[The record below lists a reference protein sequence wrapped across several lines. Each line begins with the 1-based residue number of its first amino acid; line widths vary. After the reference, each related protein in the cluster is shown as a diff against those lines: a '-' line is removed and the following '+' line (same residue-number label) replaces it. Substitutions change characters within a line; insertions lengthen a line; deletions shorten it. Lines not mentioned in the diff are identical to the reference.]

1 MKIRIDGIP
10 SPVTVD
16 DAFADLSPEE
26 QGAIV
31 DEIHRQYTGGAQQKE
46 AEGEYVSAFRASQQQ
61 AEQEQESATAGQL
74 AGGLA
79 AGLARGLADVPALPA
94 NLLQLGTL
102 GFEKLAG
109 WEQPSAVSRFLE
121 SLPETRDILPE
132 AASYVAPGRAGQ
144 FASTIGEFAGGA
156 AGTFGAG
163 AGLGA
168 GVSAFRA
175 GTRSAA
181 PLLETAGRAARQ
193 GAMTPDV
200 LKYGVAAGAGS
211 EALGQL
217 AEDTD
222 VEGAARFFGALAS
235 PMAVS
240 GVTRAVQGAFRT
252 AAERPSL
259 ETLRNAKNTAYQA
272 VDDAGIRIPPAM
284 VDGIYR
290 AASQAARSTPNYVT
304 GIDQATDAALQILK
318 NQRGPN
324 GMTLSQLDKVR
335 QALSQ
340 RYASAPNQ
348 VAILDMI
355 DSIDVAIGASQGGPL
370 MQAARSANSAYK
382 KAELLDRALETART
396 GAAVSGSG
404 GNVVN
409 KFRQAI
415 AAILRNP
422 RQLNYFTK
430 QEVEAMTRIARGNLS
445 ENALRAIG
453 KLSPTSGGLMA
464 ALNIGAAATS
474 PLALAGSAVAA
485 GSKKASEMLMER
497 NLADLRQLFATGQMP
512 TRTPA
517 LAQRGAV
524 GLLPSVTTG
533 LLGQ

>member
-31 DEIHRQYTGGAQQKE
+31 DEIHRQYTGGAEQQK
-46 AEGEYVSAFRASQQQ
+46 AEGEYVSALRASQQ
-61 AEQEQESATAGQL
+61 AEQQQGANADQFI
-74 AGGLA
+74 GGLA
-79 AGLARGLADVPALPA
+79 AGLARGLADVPALPV

-109 WEQPSAVSRFLE
+109 WEQPSLVSRLLE
-121 SLPETRDILPE
+121 RLPETRNILPE

-144 FASTIGEFAGGA
+144 FASTIGEFVGGA
-156 AGTFGAG
+156 AGTLGA
-163 AGLGA
+163 GA

-175 GTRSAA
+175 GTRGVA
-181 PLLETAGRAARQ
+181 PLLTAAGK
-193 GAMTPDV
+193 GAVTPDV
-200 LKYGVAAGAGS
+200 LKYGAAAGAGS
-211 EALGQL
+211 EALGQM

-222 VEGAARFFGALAS
+222 VEGAARLVGALAT
-235 PMAVS
+235 PMAI
-240 GVTRAVQGAFRT
+240 GGATRALRSALK
-252 AAERPSL
+252 AAEERPSL
-259 ETLRNAKNTAYQA
+259 DTFYDRKTAAYKA
-272 VDDAGIRIPPAM
+272 VDDSGVTVQPAAI
-284 VDGIYR
+284 DQIY
-290 AASQAARSTPNYVT
+290 STSVQAARNTPNYVPQV
-304 GIDQATDAALQILK
+304 DEATNSALALLNSI
-318 NQRGPN
+318 RGPQS
-324 GMTLSQLDKVR
+324 MTISQLDKVR
-335 QALSQ
+335 QQLNNLYRSN
-340 RYASAPNQ
+340 RNQ
-348 VAILDMI
+348 VSILDMV
-355 DSIDVAIGASQGGPL
+355 DSVDNAISGALQSAGAGPL
-370 MQAARSANSAYK
+370 MEIARAANSTFK
-382 KAELLDRALETART
+382 KVELLDMAMDTAKT

-409 KFRQAI
+409 KYRQAV

-422 RQLNYFTK
+422 RQLGYFTSG
-430 QEVEAMTRIARGNLS
+430 EIEAMKRIARGNLP
-445 ENALRAIG
+445 ENILRSIG
-453 KLSPTSGGLMA
+453 KLSPTGGGLMKVINLA
-464 ALNIGAAATS
+464 AVVHN
-474 PLALAGSAVAA
+474 PLLLAGSAVAA

>member
-10 SPVTVD
+10 NPVTVD

-31 DEIHRQYTGGAQQKE
+31 EEIHRQYTGGAQQKE

-61 AEQEQESATAGQL
+61 AEQKQQEERATAGQL

-79 AGLARGLADVPALPA
+79 AGLARGLADVPALPV

-102 GFEKLAG
+102 GVEKLLG
-109 WEQPSAVSRFLE
+109 MDQPSGVSRFLE

-163 AGLGA
+163 AG
-168 GVSAFRA
+168 VSAFRA
-175 GTRSAA
+175 GARGAA
-181 PLLETAGRAARQ
+181 PLLTAAGK

-200 LKYGVAAGAGS
+200 LKYGVAGGAGS
-211 EALGQL
+211 EALGQMAEGTDLESL
-217 AEDTD
+217 ARLT
-222 VEGAARFFGALAS
+222 GAIVG
-235 PMAVS
+235 PMAAS
-240 GVTRAVQGAFRT
+240 GATRAVQGAFRT

-259 ETLRNAKNTAYQA
+259 ETAKDAKNAAYQA

-290 AASQAARSTPNYVT
+290 SAVQAARSTPNYVA
-304 GIDQATDAALQILK
+304 GLDQATDAALQILR
-318 NQRGPN
+318 NQRGPQ
-324 GMTLSQLDKVR
+324 GITLSQLDKVR

-340 RYASAPNQ
+340 RYASSPNQ

-355 DSIDVAIGASQGGPL
+355 DSIDVAINATQGGGQL
-370 MQAARSANSAYK
+370 MQAARAANSVYK
-382 KAELLDRALETART
+382 KIELLDKALETAKT

-464 ALNIGAAATS
+464 ALNIGAAAANPMSIIGT
-474 PLALAGSAVAA
+474 AITA
-485 GSKKASEMLMER
+485 GSKKASEMLTER

-512 TRTPA
+512 VRTPA
-517 LAQRGAV
+517 MAQRGAL
-524 GLLPSVTTG
+524 GLLPSVSTG

>member
-61 AEQEQESATAGQL
+61 AEQESATAGQL

-79 AGLARGLADVPALPA
+79 AGLARGLADVPALPV

-102 GFEKLAG
+102 GVEKLLG
-109 WEQPSAVSRFLE
+109 MEQPSAVSRLLE
-121 SLPETRDILPE
+121 SLPETRNILPE

-163 AGLGA
+163 AG
-168 GVSAFRA
+168 VSALRA
-175 GTRSAA
+175 GTRGVA
-181 PLLETAGRAARQ
+181 PLLTAAGK

-200 LKYGVAAGAGS
+200 LKYGAAAGAGS
-211 EALGQL
+211 EALGQI

-222 VEGAARFFGALAS
+222 VEGAARLVGALAT
-235 PMAVS
+235 PMVIGGA
-240 GVTRAVQGAFRT
+240 TRALRSAIK
-252 AAERPSL
+252 AADERPSL
-259 ETLRNAKNTAYQA
+259 DTFYDRKTAAYKA
-272 VDDAGIRIPPAM
+272 VDDSGVVVQPAAIDRIYANS
-284 VDGIYR
+284 V
-290 AASQAARSTPNYVT
+290 QAARSTPNYVPQV
-304 GIDQATDAALQILK
+304 DEATNSALALLDSI
-318 NQRGPN
+318 RGPQS
-324 GMTLSQLDKVR
+324 MTISQLDKVR
-335 QALSQ
+335 QQLNNLYRSN
-340 RYASAPNQ
+340 RNQ
-348 VAILDMI
+348 VSILDMV
-355 DSIDVAIGASQGGPL
+355 DSVDDAISGALQSAGAGPL
-370 MQAARSANSAYK
+370 MEIARSANSAFK
-382 KAELLDRALETART
+382 KVELLDMAMDTAKT

-409 KFRQAI
+409 KYRQAV

-422 RQLNYFTK
+422 RQLSYFNSG
-430 QEVEAMTRIARGNLS
+430 EIEAMKRIARGNLP
-445 ENALRAIG
+445 ENVLRSIG
-453 KLSPTSGGLMA
+453 KLSPTGGGLMKVINFA
-464 ALNIGAAATS
+464 AIVHNPFL
-474 PLALAGSAVAA
+474 LAGSAVAA

>member
-10 SPVTVD
+10 NPVTVD

-31 DEIHRQYTGGAQQKE
+31 DEIHRQYTGGAQQKG

-61 AEQEQESATAGQL
+61 AEQGRESATAGQL

-79 AGLARGLADVPALPA
+79 AGLARGLADVPALPV

-102 GFEKLAG
+102 GVEKLLG
-109 WEQPSAVSRFLE
+109 MEQPSAVSRLLE
-121 SLPETRDILPE
+121 SLPETRNILPE

-163 AGLGA
+163 AG
-168 GVSAFRA
+168 VSAFRA
-175 GTRSAA
+175 GTRGVA
-181 PLLETAGRAARQ
+181 PLLTAAGK
-193 GAMTPDV
+193 GAVTPDV
-200 LKYGVAAGAGS
+200 LKYGAAAGAGS
-211 EALGQL
+211 EALGQI

-222 VEGAARFFGALAS
+222 VEGAARLVGALAT
-235 PMAVS
+235 PMAI
-240 GVTRAVQGAFRT
+240 GGATRALRSAFRAAEERPALDTLKAAKT
-252 AAERPSL
+252 AA
-259 ETLRNAKNTAYQA
+259 YDA
-272 VDDAGIRIPPAM
+272 VSDAGVRVQPAAIDRIYTTS
-284 VDGIYR
+284 V
-290 AASQAARSTPNYVT
+290 QAARSTPNYLPQV
-304 GIDQATDAALQILK
+304 DEATNSALALLDSI
-318 NQRGPN
+318 RGPQS
-324 GMTLSQLDKVR
+324 MTISQLDKVR
-335 QALSQ
+335 QQLNNLYRSNQ
-340 RYASAPNQ
+340 NQ
-348 VAILDMI
+348 VAILDMV
-355 DSIDVAIGASQGGPL
+355 DSVDNAIASAGGGPL
-370 MQAARSANSAYK
+370 MEAARSANSAFK
-382 KAELLDRALETART
+382 KVELLDMAMDTAKT

-404 GNVVN
+404 GNIVN
-409 KFRQAI
+409 KYRQAV

-422 RQLNYFTK
+422 RQLGYFK
-430 QEVEAMTRIARGNLS
+430 SGEIEAMKRIARGNLP
-445 ENALRAIG
+445 ENILRSIG
-453 KLSPTSGGLMA
+453 KLSPTGGGLMKAINFA
-464 ALNIGAAATS
+464 AIVHNPFL
-474 PLALAGSAVAA
+474 LAGSAVAA

>member
-10 SPVTVD
+10 NLVTVD

-31 DEIHRQYTGGAQQKE
+31 EEIHRQYTGGAQQE
-46 AEGEYVSAFRASQQQ
+46 AEGGYVSAFRASQQQ
-61 AEQEQESATAGQL
+61 AEQKRQEESASFGQL

-79 AGLARGLADVPALPA
+79 AGLARGLADVPALPV

-102 GFEKLAG
+102 GVEKLTG
-109 WEQPSAVSRFLE
+109 MDQPSGFSRFLE

-163 AGLGA
+163 AG
-168 GVSAFRA
+168 VSAFRA
-175 GTRSAA
+175 GARGAA
-181 PLLETAGRAARQ
+181 PLMQAAGK
-193 GAMTPDV
+193 GMVTPDV
-200 LKYGVAAGAGS
+200 LKYGVAGGAGS
-211 EALGQL
+211 EALGQMAEGTDLESL
-217 AEDTD
+217 ARLT
-222 VEGAARFFGALAS
+222 GAIVG

-240 GVTRAVQGAFRT
+240 GATRAVQGAFRT

-259 ETLRNAKNTAYQA
+259 ETLRDAKNAAYQA
-272 VDDAGIRIPPAM
+272 VDDAGIRVPPAM

-290 AASQAARSTPNYVT
+290 SAVQAARSTPNYVA
-304 GIDQATDAALQILK
+304 GLDQATDAALQILR
-318 NQRGPN
+318 NQRGPQ
-324 GMTLSQLDKVR
+324 GITLSQLDKVR

-340 RYASAPNQ
+340 RYASSPNQ

-355 DSIDVAIGASQGGPL
+355 DSIDVAINTTQGGPL
-370 MQAARSANSAYK
+370 MQAARTANSVYK
-382 KAELLDRALETART
+382 KAELLDKALETAKT
-396 GAAVSGSG
+396 GAAVSGTG

-409 KFRQAI
+409 KFRQAV

-445 ENALRAIG
+445 ENVLRAIG
-453 KLSPTSGGLMA
+453 KLSPTSGGLMS
-464 ALNIGAAATS
+464 ALNIIHYGSAILS
-474 PLALAGSAVAA
+474 PASLAGTAITV
-485 GSKKASEMLMER
+485 GSKKASEMLTER

-512 TRTPA
+512 VRTPA
-517 LAQRGAV
+517 MAQRGAL
-524 GLLPSVTTG
+524 GLLPSVSTG

>member
-10 SPVTVD
+10 NLVTVD

-31 DEIHRQYTGGAQQKE
+31 EEIHRQYTGGAQQE
-46 AEGEYVSAFRASQQQ
+46 AEGGYVSAFRASQQQ
-61 AEQEQESATAGQL
+61 AEQKRQEESASFGQL

-79 AGLARGLADVPALPA
+79 AGLARGLADVPALPV

-102 GFEKLAG
+102 GVEKLTG
-109 WEQPSAVSRFLE
+109 MDQPSGFSRFLE

-163 AGLGA
+163 AG
-168 GVSAFRA
+168 VSAFRA
-175 GTRSAA
+175 GARGAA
-181 PLLETAGRAARQ
+181 PLMQAAGK
-193 GAMTPDV
+193 GMVTPDV
-200 LKYGVAAGAGS
+200 LKYGVAGGAGS
-211 EALGQL
+211 EALGQMAEGTDLESL
-217 AEDTD
+217 ARLT
-222 VEGAARFFGALAS
+222 GAIVG

-240 GVTRAVQGAFRT
+240 GATRAVQGAFRT

-259 ETLRNAKNTAYQA
+259 ETLRDAKNAAYQA
-272 VDDAGIRIPPAM
+272 VDDAGIRVPPAM

-290 AASQAARSTPNYVT
+290 SAVQAARSTPNYVA
-304 GIDQATDAALQILK
+304 GLDQATDAALQILR
-318 NQRGPN
+318 NQRGPQ
-324 GMTLSQLDKVR
+324 GITLSQLDKVR

-340 RYASAPNQ
+340 RYASSPNQ

-355 DSIDVAIGASQGGPL
+355 DSIDVAINATQGGGPL
-370 MQAARSANSAYK
+370 MQAARTANSVYK
-382 KAELLDRALETART
+382 KIELLDKALETAKT
-396 GAAVSGSG
+396 GAAVSGTG

-445 ENALRAIG
+445 ENVLRAIG
-453 KLSPTSGGLMA
+453 KLSPTSGGLMM
-464 ALNIGAAATS
+464 ALNIGAAAVNPMS
-474 PLALAGSAVAA
+474 IIGAAVTA

-512 TRTPA
+512 VRTPA
-517 LAQRGAV
+517 MAQRGAL
-524 GLLPSVTTG
+524 GLLPSVSTG